1 MLSRAMVRVK
11 RIVESGANTA
21 YHPNHPLRLLEDFAM
36 SQARLVLAFTAV
48 LISGELALAIFARV
62 EVEKVPVERLMK
74 NMEEAIKK
82 DPKDANAM
90 LNLARLHAM
99 AYSLRADE
107 VPVDK
112 KRPDVIWFGYEPPIV
127 PYRTIT
133 KTEDKEKLK
142 AAKEHLDKA
151 LKLYEDALKLSPDDL
166 KAQLGYAWL
175 LTQTDRKDDA
185 IKALRKVAEEGW
197 KQDQKLKGLFPGTHV
212 FTTETAGYLIPLL
225 DKEKDKDEIAKLNE
239 RIAEIKKLPRAVTP
253 LAIPLKDNL
262 TASDLEDRDAR
273 VAFDADGSGRKEK
286 WTWITPNAA
295 WLVHDPKRTGKI
307 DSALQMFGGVTFWL
321 FWETGYDALAA
332 LDDNGDGQLSGAEL
346 DGLALWH
353 DANGNGVCDAG
364 EVRSLSEHG
373 IVALS
378 CKFERDATHPDRI
391 AYSKAGV
398 TFKDGRARPTF
409 DLVLHQK

>member
-1 MLSRAMVRVK
+1 MRSIRLALTAAALLLSAEV
-11 RIVESGANTA
+11 
-21 YHPNHPLRLLEDFAM
+21 
-36 SQARLVLAFTAV
+36 
-48 LISGELALAIFARV
+48 ALAIFARV

-82 DPKDANAM
+82 NPKDAQAI

-107 VPVDK
+107 VSVDK
-112 KRPDVIWFGYEPPIV
+112 KRPDVVWYGYEPPIV
-127 PYRTIT
+127 PFRTIT

-197 KQDQKLKGLFPGTHV
+197 KKDKELKGLFPGTHV

-253 LAIPLKDNL
+253 VAVPLKNGL
-262 TASDLEDRDAR
+262 TATDLEDRAAS

-286 WTWITPNAA
+286 WTWINSNAA
-295 WLVHDPKRTGKI
+295 WLVHDPKRTGKV

-321 FWETGYDALAA
+321 FWETGYDAMSA
-332 LDDNGDGQLSGAEL
+332 LDDNSDGQLRGSEL

-353 DANGNGVCDAG
+353 DANGNGACDAG
-364 EVRSLSEHG
+364 EVKALSEYE

-378 CKFERDATHPDRI
+378 CKFERDLNHSDRI
-391 AYSKAGV
+391 AYSKVGV
-398 TFKDGRARPTF
+398 TFKDGTTRPTF
-409 DLVLHQK
+409 DLVLHAKK